1 MGTVPDPE
9 PVAHLV
15 VGSVADHGADAP
27 IRAVTFNVRHGLGL
41 DGRQDLERTARA
53 LRGLAAD
60 IAGLQEVDEGAER
73 SGGIDQAA
81 WLAGALGAR
90 FVSAPARGRRAH
102 ERVALLS
109 RYPISGAE
117 ARWFWDGGGR
127 GEPRGA
133 VVAEVA
139 TAAGPVSCAVA
150 HLSTRPLERALQ
162 RRALA
167 AMIASLPGPALLF
180 LDANSARLAP
190 LGRTANLRPPPGRP
204 PATFP
209 AERPGKPVDWVLA
222 RAPVRHLGPAWTPAG
237 ETSSDHLPLLA
248 VVGWR

>member
-1 MGTVPDPE
+1 MR
-9 PVAHLV
+9 
-15 VGSVADHGADAP
+15 
-27 IRAVTFNVRHGLGL
+27 IRAVTYNVRHGLGL
-41 DGRQDLERTARA
+41 DGRQDLERTAQV
-53 LRGLAAD
+53 LRELAPD
-60 IAGLQEVDEGAER
+60 IAGLQELDEGAGR

-81 WLAGALGAR
+81 WLAAALGVQFA
-90 FVSAPARGRRAH
+90 SAPARGRRSH

-109 RYPISGAE
+109 RHPIRGSE
-117 ARWFWDGGGR
+117 ARWFWDGGSR

-150 HLSTRPLERALQ
+150 HLSTRPSQRARE

-167 AMIASLPGPALLF
+167 AMMAPLPGPALLF

-190 LGRTANLRPPPGRP
+190 LGRAAELRRPPGRP

-209 AERPGKPVDWVLA
+209 AERPSKTVDWILA
-222 RAPVRHLGPAWTPAG
+222 RPPARHLGPAWTPARG
-237 ETSSDHLPLLA
+237 ASSDHLPLLV